1 MAEPFRLD
9 ARSWQGWIWPYN
21 VAGHGV
27 DVAACVYTQ
36 DWCLFP
42 CGKVLQQP
50 EQYSSPRGVPGGLS
64 TLSRG
69 DLGAAPPSDPIS
81 SSFPQERLGDGPRQ
95 SVRTPCAMAS
105 SELPPCPAVGTVTSR
120 SWVFWGEESQPC
132 AGRGDITPFPVV
144 LEPHSTTRP
153 RGAIAGVFGWRCSLP
168 SPASLSALW
177 GKSVPG

>member
-1 MAEPFRLD
+1 MLGAGRDGFGPATSLGMGWM
-9 ARSWQGWIWPYN
+9 WQRAFTPRT
-21 VAGHGV
+21 GV
-27 DVAACVYTQ
+27 CFLVGRFCSSQSSIRPPVG
-36 DWCLFP
+36 CLGVSP
-42 CGKVLQQP
+42 CCP
-50 EQYSSPRGVPGGLS
+50 
-64 TLSRG
+64 LSRG

-168 SPASLSALW
+168 YPASLSALW